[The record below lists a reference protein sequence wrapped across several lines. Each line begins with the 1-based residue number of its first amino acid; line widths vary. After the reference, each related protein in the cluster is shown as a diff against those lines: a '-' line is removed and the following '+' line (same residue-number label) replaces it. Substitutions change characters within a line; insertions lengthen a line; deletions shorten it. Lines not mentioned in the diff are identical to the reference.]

1 MASEIRVDKITSLS
15 GVGTITPSSSGID
28 ITGITTVATLK
39 ATTGIV
45 TTLTATTGI
54 VTTLTANTVT
64 SLGAV
69 SGTTGTFS
77 GDVDIA
83 DTIVHTGDTNTKIRF
98 PAADTVTVETGGSE
112 RIRVDS
118 NGNMALGIAGAVPT
132 NSAYNAACLHINQA
146 TNNSSVGAQIHLTTA
161 NSGTTASDGTQ
172 ISQYDNTL
180 YINNQ
185 DSGTIQ
191 LFTGGSER
199 LRIDGTGRVLIGAQR
214 TYDTGTYYDDIT
226 INNSNTASGA
236 AGGAGLSIVSGDSSY
251 GGVIFSNNSTHGLG
265 YMKYNMSA
273 NELIFGS
280 SSNNRLYITSSGDV
294 DVEAGD
300 IFFSTAGK
308 GIVLGATSN
317 TDANTLDD
325 YEEGTFTPTY
335 SFSSSTGTFT
345 YDAQIGRYTKI
356 GNRCFFSVIVRSTG
370 HSGTSN
376 GLFRIASLP
385 FNVLSDAPSGG
396 TCFFITGGNFSANYG
411 VATQLVTTEHIEFYK
426 QVTSTGNNY
435 DSIEENELNLGGL
448 FVKVEGHYQVDQ

>member
-1 MASEIRVDKITSLS
+1 
-15 GVGTITPSSSGID
+15 
-28 ITGITTVATLK
+28 
-39 ATTGIV
+39 
-45 TTLTATTGI
+45 
-54 VTTLTANTVT
+54 
-64 SLGAV
+64 
-69 SGTTGTFS
+69 
-77 GDVDIA
+77 
-83 DTIVHTGDTNTKIRF
+83 TKIRF

-132 NSAYNAACLHINQA
+132 NSAYNTACLHINQA

-199 LRIDGTGRVLIGAQR
+199 FRIDETGRVLIGAQR
-214 TYDTGTYYDDIT
+214 THDTGTYYDDIT

-280 SSNNRLYITSSGDV
+280 SSNNRLFITSSGDV

-325 YEEGTFTPTY
+325 YEEGQHQPTITG
-335 SFSSSTGTFT
+335 STAGTISIHSNENKLSYQKVGNT
-345 YDAQIGRYTKI
+345 VHLHGRI
-356 GNRCFFSVIVRSTG
+356 RLNAISGDF
-370 HSGTSN
+370 SGT
-376 GLFRIASLP
+376 LQLSLP
-385 FNVLSDAPSGG
+385 FAALSHDNTDNLGMSAVGTHGVSLNESTDVGLFLETNPNSSIAYFVVTKYGG
-396 TCFFITGGNFSANYG
+396 SAWQG
-411 VATQLVTTEHIEFYK
+411 ATAGYFG
-426 QVTSTGNNY
+426 STGSASNDYLTFNHTY
-435 DSIEENELNLGGL
+435 KTSS
-448 FVKVEGHYQVDQ
+448 